1 MILLSSSLS
10 SGFPFPVE
18 ENDPREA
25 IEAALRECRIA
36 RIRKD
41 ASGRTSPWI
50 VTFSEGCAIERGI
63 FRYVD
68 RQRPQPMADSYTY
81 DIAAYE
87 LTKILGVELIPPMVE
102 REVGGRPGTLQ
113 VFLENCVRERDRRRK
128 KLEPPDTQAFRN
140 ALEEIKVFVNLA
152 YDDCYNTGDLY
163 IHLDDWRVCRVDFT
177 EAFAPLE
184 ELPPG
189 CAITTCSKTLYTGLL
204 ALDEDDVRAKLGK
217 YLNDGEL
224 GALFVRKNLILEKI
238 KTLIAEKGEENVLF

>member
-1 MILLSSSLS
+1 MILLSSGLS
-10 SGFPFPVE
+10 SGLQIPVE

-25 IEAALRECRIA
+25 LEAALRDCRIA
-36 RIRKD
+36 GVRKD

-50 VTFSEGCAIERGI
+50 VTFSEGCAIEHGI

-68 RQRPQPMADSYTY
+68 RQRPQPMADSYKY

-87 LTKILGVELIPPMVE
+87 LTKILGVEIIPPIVE
-102 REVGGRPGTLQ
+102 REVDGRPGTLQ
-113 VFLENCVRERDRRRK
+113 VYLENCVRERDRRRK
-128 KLEPPDTQAFRN
+128 KLEPPDTQAFLN

-177 EAFAPLE
+177 EAFAPME

-189 CAITTCSKTLYTGLL
+189 CAITACSKTLYTGLL
-204 ALDEDDVRAKLGK
+204 ALNEDAVRAKLGK
-217 YLNDGEL
+217 YLSDGEL
-224 GALFVRKNLILEKI
+224 GALFIRMSLVLEKI
-238 KTLIAEKGEENVLF
+238 QALIVEKGEENVLF